1 MGLWENGKM
10 GKLENGTIGKMG
22 LEQNIF
28 FFNYND
34 KQIIYRSI
42 KTIKLGDGEL
52 DNREFSKEESSRT
65 SRSLYLL

>member
-1 MGLWENGKM
+1 MGKWNNWENGFRT
-10 GKLENGTIGKMG
+10 N
-22 LEQNIF
+22 F

-42 KTIKLGDGEL
+42 KTIKRGDGEL